1 MLNWLKS
8 RLARLSR
15 RRTTIDKARNTKL
28 AGQLVARVGAAGWPA
43 QVSELSTNR
52 VRVVL
57 GRWQKQG
64 SAIALILRNQRSGF
78 SRPVLGSI
86 IQVVLRS
93 DGLWDMR
100 CALDQPLDTDAW
112 QALVQP

>member
-8 RLARLSR
+8 KLARLSK
-15 RRTTIDKARNTKL
+15 RRTTIDKTRDTKL

-43 QVSELSTNR
+43 HVHELSTMK
-52 VRVVL
+52 VRIVL

-64 SAIALILRNQRSGF
+64 SSIALTLSNQRSGI
-78 SRPVLGSI
+78 SRAVRGSI
-86 IQVVLRS
+86 IQVVLRP

-100 CALDQPLDTDAW
+100 CALDPPLPHDDWA
-112 QALVQP
+112 ALVQP